1 MLDEEERCDRLLEE
15 FWRDSVRGDK
25 NVITR
30 VRSYKAYCNFLPRRL
45 LEDETL
51 AAGALRPL
59 Q

>member
-1 MLDEEERCDRLLEE
+1 VLDEEERRDRLLEE
-15 FWRDSVRGDK
+15 FWRNSARGDK

-30 VRSYKAYCNFLPRRL
+30 MRSYKAFRNFSPRRL
-45 LEDETL
+45 LEDEAL